1 MPPGAFPPPP
11 PYQAYNTA
19 YPHPYGN
26 PYPPAYGNQPATNGM
41 AIGSLVSSL
50 VGIPAY
56 FLCLPFV
63 GSIIGVVLGIIAL
76 NQIGKCHQKGKEMAI
91 AGIAIGGVTL
101 LGSLLLLMVYSS
113 KLFLY

>member
-1 MPPGAFPPPP
+1 MTSTRRTIPAPP
-11 PYQAYNTA
+11 PYGAYNA
-19 YPHPYGN
+19 PYPGPYGGQFGN
-26 PYPPAYGNQPATNGM
+26 PYPPVYGTQPATNGM

-76 NQIGKCHQKGKEMAI
+76 NQIGKSELRK
-91 AGIAIGGVTL
+91 
-101 LGSLLLLMVYSS
+101 S
-113 KLFLY
+113 F